1 MRMWWQGDML
11 HVRGQLPD
19 LMGARFEAT
28 ITRMADRMKPVKG
41 QPWDSR
47 EHRNADAL
55 DELGELFDAVEAPTA
70 AAKPLLV
77 VEVPLAGPAEIA
89 GVPIADSVVE
99 ALRANARVEPV
110 LVDDRGVRIAV
121 GRRTTALSAK
131 VTRAVLLRDGHCRMP
146 GCEMR
151 HGLDVHHLQP
161 RSWGGTDD
169 IANLA
174 AVCRTHHA
182 LLVPTGRCA
191 LVGNPNQPD
200 GLTLLR
206 ADDTSR
212 PTTIPSRADRSLRIP
227 ATYNSVGSVGRAQV
241 ALCGSH
247 RHRRRRRVKERAWD
261 HCTG

>member
-1 MRMWWQGDML
+1 MRSTSW
-11 HVRGQLPD
+11 VP
-19 LMGARFEAT
+19 RFET
-28 ITRMADRMKPVKG
+28 
-41 QPWDSR
+41 
-47 EHRNADAL
+47 
-55 DELGELFDAVEAPTA
+55 VEAPTA

-77 VEVPLAGPAEIA
+77 VEVPPAGPAEIA

-110 LVDDRGVRIAV
+110 LVDDRGVADRGRTPDDSIV
-121 GRRTTALSAK
+121 GEDQPGGAA
-131 VTRAVLLRDGHCRMP
+131 RDAHCRMP

-161 RSWGGTDD
+161 RSWGGSDD

-182 LLVPTGRCA
+182 MLVPTGRWA

-206 ADDTSR
+206 ADEPRAR
-212 PTTIPSRADRSLRIP
+212 PRSRAGP
-227 ATYNSVGSVGRAQV
+227 TAA
-241 ALCGSH
+241 
-247 RHRRRRRVKERAWD
+247 
-261 HCTG
+261 